1 MDPQQIRHLLH
12 MKRMIRIVK
21 SKKAFDAY
29 LKALERKVRM
39 GR

>member
-1 MDPQQIRHLLH
+1 
-12 MKRMIRIVK
+12 MIRIVK

-29 LKALERKVRM
+29 LKNLERRVRM